1 MTGEYLIRLFYKITG
16 FKISD
21 PLTREHYAHNRQR
34 EELLGGGY
42 ILSQYAKSVSD
53 FKFGK
58 VSASYAGCAAVAIY
72 NALRFLN
79 RPVDFCEVIYRLEQS
94 RLLSLGGKMGTN
106 PCRLKTILEKMMP
119 SQKGGSWRCFRDPAQ
134 LDRWKEEISRGR
146 EKEEGINGNIKTE
159 KLKAEDVKADIKA
172 EKLKAEDIKAD
183 IKAEDIKADIKAEDI
198 KADIK
203 AEDIKADIKAEDIK
217 ADIKAE
223 DIKADIKAENIKAA
237 AILAIWNDR
246 RHPGKGMHFYMLCNE
261 GKGWM
266 AMNRQDGSKEESV
279 YSTAAESIGKGRMIL
294 GYCFFA

>member
-134 LDRWKEEISRGR
+134 LDRWKEEISRGS
-146 EKEEGINGNIKTE
+146 EKEEGIKEDIKEE
-159 KLKAEDVKADIKA
+159 KIKAEDVKADIKA
-172 EKLKAEDIKAD
+172 EKLKAEDV
-183 IKAEDIKADIKAEDI
+183 
-198 KADIK
+198 
-203 AEDIKADIKAEDIK
+203 
-217 ADIKAE
+217 
-223 DIKADIKAENIKAA
+223 KADIKAENIKAA

-246 RHPGKGMHFYMLCNE
+246 YHPGKGMHFYMLCNE

-266 AMNRQDGSKEESV
+266 AMNRQDGSKPETV
-279 YSTAAESIGKGRMIL
+279 YATAAESIGKGRMIL

>member
-16 FKISD
+16 FKIYDS
-21 PLTREHYAHNRQR
+21 LKREHYAHNRQR

-134 LDRWKEEISRGR
+134 LDRWKEETSRGS

-159 KLKAEDVKADIKA
+159 KLKAEDIKADIKA
-172 EKLKAEDIKAD
+172 EKLKAEDV
-183 IKAEDIKADIKAEDI
+183 
-198 KADIK
+198 
-203 AEDIKADIKAEDIK
+203 
-217 ADIKAE
+217 
-223 DIKADIKAENIKAA
+223 KADIKAENIKAA

-246 RHPGKGMHFYMLCNE
+246 YHPGKGMHFYMLCNE

-266 AMNRQDGSKEESV
+266 AMNRQDGSKPETV
-279 YSTAAESIGKGRMIL
+279 YATATESIGNGRMIL

>member
-106 PCRLKTILEKMMP
+106 PCCLKTILEKMMP

-134 LDRWKEEISRGR
+134 LDRWKEETSRGS

-172 EKLKAEDIKAD
+172 EN
-183 IKAEDIKADIKAEDI
+183 
-198 KADIK
+198 
-203 AEDIKADIKAEDIK
+203 
-217 ADIKAE
+217 
-223 DIKADIKAENIKAA
+223 IKAENIKAA

-246 RHPGKGMHFYMLCNE
+246 YHPGKGMHFYMLCNE

-266 AMNRQDGSKEESV
+266 AMNRQDGSKPETV
-279 YSTAAESIGKGRMIL
+279 YATAAESIGKGRMIL

>member
-1 MTGEYLIRLFYKITG
+1 MTGEFLIRLFYKITG

-106 PCRLKTILEKMMP
+106 PCCLKTILEKMMP

-134 LDRWKEEISRGR
+134 LDRWKEETSRGS

-172 EKLKAEDIKAD
+172 EN
-183 IKAEDIKADIKAEDI
+183 
-198 KADIK
+198 
-203 AEDIKADIKAEDIK
+203 
-217 ADIKAE
+217 
-223 DIKADIKAENIKAA
+223 IKAENIKAA

-266 AMNRQDGSKEESV
+266 AMNRQDGSKPETV
-279 YSTAAESIGKGRMIL
+279 YATAAESIGKGRMIL